1 MTRANPD
8 KPLEVLVLAAGLGT
22 RMKSNRAKVLH
33 ELGGRPLIAHVSR
46 TAARLDPHKIHVVVG
61 YQADEVRRAV
71 EDELGTGKVAFIHQS
86 EQLGTGDAVMVA
98 RPGLESSQSTILIL
112 SGDVPLIKL
121 ETLCALRDKH
131 RDQHADCTIL
141 TVRLEN
147 PTGYG
152 RIIRDD
158 GKFLKI
164 IEQNDATDE
173 ERSIRE
179 INAGIYCFESKALF
193 SALEDVK
200 PTNKQAEY
208 YLTDV
213 PAILSQRGQKVA
225 TYEHRDA
232 REVSGINTRA
242 DLAEFENL
250 LRRSTIRRLMLDGGV
265 TFIDPSHAY
274 VSDEAQI
281 GQDCVIHP
289 DVQIEGKSVIGEAC
303 KIHHGARISNSH
315 LGNRV
320 VVKDHCVIIDSS
332 IADDCAVGPFAHL
345 RMNAQMEERSVIGNF
360 VEVKKSRIGRGTKSM
375 HLTYLGDAT
384 IGEET
389 NIGAGT
395 VTCNYDGKLKHPTI
409 IEDHVRIGSD
419 TMLVAPVRVGSGAVT
434 AAGSVV
440 TEDVPPDTLV
450 AGVPAKVKKNLK
462 EGSGS

>member
-1 MTRANPD
+1 MTRANPNN
-8 KPLEVLVLAAGLGT
+8 PLDVLILAAGLGR

-46 TAARLDPHKIHVVVG
+46 TAARLDPSRIHVVVG

-71 EDELGTGKVAFIHQS
+71 ENELGTEKVAFIHQS
-86 EQLGTGDAVMVA
+86 EQRGTGDAVMVA
-98 RPGLESSQSTILIL
+98 RPSFESSQSTILIL

-121 ETLCALRDKH
+121 ETLCALHDKH

-213 PAILSQRGQKVA
+213 PAI
-225 TYEHRDA
+225 
-232 REVSGINTRA
+232 
-242 DLAEFENL
+242 
-250 LRRSTIRRLMLDGGV
+250 
-265 TFIDPSHAY
+265 
-274 VSDEAQI
+274 
-281 GQDCVIHP
+281 
-289 DVQIEGKSVIGEAC
+289 
-303 KIHHGARISNSH
+303 
-315 LGNRV
+315 
-320 VVKDHCVIIDSS
+320 
-332 IADDCAVGPFAHL
+332 
-345 RMNAQMEERSVIGNF
+345 
-360 VEVKKSRIGRGTKSM
+360 
-375 HLTYLGDAT
+375 
-384 IGEET
+384 
-389 NIGAGT
+389 
-395 VTCNYDGKLKHPTI
+395 
-409 IEDHVRIGSD
+409 
-419 TMLVAPVRVGSGAVT
+419 
-434 AAGSVV
+434 
-440 TEDVPPDTLV
+440 
-450 AGVPAKVKKNLK
+450 
-462 EGSGS
+462 